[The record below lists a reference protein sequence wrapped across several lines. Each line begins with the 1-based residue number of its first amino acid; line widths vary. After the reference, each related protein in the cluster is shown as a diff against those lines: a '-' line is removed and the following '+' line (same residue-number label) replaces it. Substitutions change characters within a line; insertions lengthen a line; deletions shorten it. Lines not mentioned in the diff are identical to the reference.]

1 MAATKAIYYNELVQ
15 EWDQWEWRWL
25 YPFIQDPGSFRF
37 QYWRVVKFWLSKK
50 GKKKHKGRMKE
61 WKETHAWKH
70 QVFPAPLFLGAF
82 QNTTLHQRTRKK
94 GPSAFKVYNILPPAV
109 TITSLAVALSVQ
121 NQRKH
126 NYTAWGLAWPCHRVQ
141 GPGLA

>member
-1 MAATKAIYYNELVQ
+1 M
-15 EWDQWEWRWL
+15 
-25 YPFIQDPGSFRF
+25 
-37 QYWRVVKFWLSKK
+37 SKK

-109 TITSLAVALSVQ
+109 TITSSISSTISSEPKKAQLHCLRLGLALSQSARPRFSV
-121 NQRKH
+121 RPR
-126 NYTAWGLAWPCHRVQ
+126 A
-141 GPGLA
+141 